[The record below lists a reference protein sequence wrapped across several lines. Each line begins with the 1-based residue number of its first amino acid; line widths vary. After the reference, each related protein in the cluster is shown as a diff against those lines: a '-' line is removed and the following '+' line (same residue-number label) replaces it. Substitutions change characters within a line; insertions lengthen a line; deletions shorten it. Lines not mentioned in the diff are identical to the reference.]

1 MTRKDYYR
9 EKWKAAG
16 EMWRLDLAQELFR
29 RKMAAELQEE
39 LDLLHKDMI
48 EPLNGLTNRQRRELD
63 RDVRKQNHAI
73 SEKFFSY
80 LSQGSRG

>member
-1 MTRKDYYR
+1 MTRKDQYI

-16 EMWRLDLAQELFR
+16 EMWRLDLAQELCR
-29 RKMAAELQEE
+29 RKIAAELQEE
-39 LDLLHKDMI
+39 LDGLHKNMI

-63 RDVRKQNHAI
+63 RQVRKQNHVI

-80 LSQGSRG
+80 LSQDS